1 MILKVSGLLLVG
13 LLLSSC
19 GENASA
25 QTEVPLGVLKEVYSF
40 QRSGEP
46 TMVYN
51 VVHVSP
57 AKASSAVVVVNTQ
70 VGVNT
75 GTNYTRQLVNC
86 EKGQRMVLGSSE
98 TYEGLEKSK
107 PDMRWS
113 GLVRGSSAYFV
124 AQKACAVVGRNFG
137 A

>member
-1 MILKVSGLLLVG
+1 MIFKVIGLPLVG
-13 LLLSSC
+13 LSLSSC
-19 GENASA
+19 GENVSA

-51 VVHVSP
+51 VLHVSP
-57 AKASSAVVVVNTQ
+57 DKTSSAVVVVNTQ

-86 EKGQRMVLGSSE
+86 EKGQRLVLGSSE
-98 TYEGLEKSK
+98 TYEGLERSK
-107 PDMRWS
+107 PDTRWS

-124 AQKACAVVGRNFG
+124 AQKACTVVGRNFG

>member
-1 MILKVSGLLLVG
+1 MILKIGGLLLAG
-13 LLLSSC
+13 LSLSSC
-19 GENASA
+19 GEDASA
-25 QTEVPLGVLKEVYSF
+25 QTRVPLGVLKEVLTF

-51 VVHVSP
+51 VLHVSP
-57 AKASSAVVVVNTQ
+57 DKTSSAVVVVNTQ
-70 VGVNT
+70 VGANT
-75 GTNYTRQLVNC
+75 GTNYTKQLVNC

-98 TYEGLEKSK
+98 TYGGLEKSK